1 MLSQLKHTAN
11 HRGLRSGGCL
21 IRLCD
26 GAVIDDISLT
36 GAYSVDETIRRVGQL
51 G

>member
-1 MLSQLKHTAN
+1 MATGDSSLP
-11 HRGLRSGGCL
+11 LRL
-21 IRLCD
+21 RD